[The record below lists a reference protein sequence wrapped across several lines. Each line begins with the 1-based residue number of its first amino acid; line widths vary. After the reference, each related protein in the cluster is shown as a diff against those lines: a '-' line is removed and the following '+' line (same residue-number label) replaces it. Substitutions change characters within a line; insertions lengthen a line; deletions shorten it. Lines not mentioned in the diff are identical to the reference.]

1 MHSFPP
7 HEERPSPRSKLGAT
21 LLRLHRSLESSRQRE
36 QAALDL
42 FESWQSRWSEHREVI
57 ARRLEY
63 LDQELAHL
71 TLSAVPTP
79 PLSLMSLHDA
89 ADDADEAVSQAAEEF
104 TAEAEI
110 AVDEAVAEAPVNE
123 SVADAATTDVKII
136 PVSLDGV
143 DEGEQL
149 PRASHLSWHNAERAK
164 REQAVRRTGFKP

>member
-42 FESWQSRWSEHREVI
+42 FESWQSRWSEHRDVI
-57 ARRLEY
+57 ARRLEF

-89 ADDADEAVSQAAEEF
+89 ADDADEAVSQSAE
-104 TAEAEI
+104 EI

-123 SVADAATTDVKII
+123 SAADAATSDVKII

-164 REQAVRRTGFKP
+164 REQAVRRSSFKP